1 MNYFYRQQLCDIIGC
16 TLNGIVEFV
25 PREKIELPFGKL
37 EAHFVLYHLYKP
49 EFVELKLGSSI
60 ALSQICFPEH
70 PQLFRIQAPSSGSPA
85 LSSLRHHI
93 CR

>member
-37 EAHFVLYHLYKP
+37 EAHFVLYHLDKP
-49 EFVELKLGSSI
+49 EI
-60 ALSQICFPEH
+60 YLSKY
-70 PQLFRIQAPSSGSPA
+70 
-85 LSSLRHHI
+85 SLNKYI
-93 CR
+93 L

>member
-37 EAHFVLYHLYKP
+37 EAHFVLYHLDKYKFIYP
-49 EFVELKLGSSI
+49 NI
-60 ALSQICFPEH
+60 H
-70 PQLFRIQAPSSGSPA
+70 
-85 LSSLRHHI
+85 
-93 CR
+93 